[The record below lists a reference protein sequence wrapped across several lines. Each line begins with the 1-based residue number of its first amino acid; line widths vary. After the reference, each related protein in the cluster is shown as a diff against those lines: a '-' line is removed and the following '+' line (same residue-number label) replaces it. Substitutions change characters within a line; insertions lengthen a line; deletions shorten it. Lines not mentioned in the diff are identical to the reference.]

1 MRPGLLH
8 LLAASMLT
16 LTACGES
23 PVSPEGQAAA
33 SALKGLDES
42 KIAALLSTE
51 AKAALDILG
60 QGARTEL
67 AAYQAEYGKLPAN
80 LSELASLQAARAV
93 AVTAVA
99 DGLSEQLPFV
109 SRGTLEQV
117 AGQFV
122 DRGQQRLFEQ
132 LKAEAAANPSESLS
146 K

>member
-1 MRPGLLH
+1 MRGGLLA
-8 LLAASMLT
+8 LVAASMLT

-60 QGARTEL
+60 QGARAEL

-80 LSELASLQAARAV
+80 
-93 AVTAVA
+93 
-99 DGLSEQLPFV
+99 LSEQLPFV

-132 LKAEAAANPSESLS
+132 LKAEAAANPSEGLS